1 MEEEVQKRIREIRE
15 GKGLNQGTIAQSLD
29 ISVTS
34 YSKIERGDTKLT
46 LNHVERIA
54 KALGVSPY
62 ELIGIND
69 KDTQSLIKENEELKR
84 QLKDVQELFDLF
96 KGLAKGWLGRKGE
109 RDNQRSAETILEE
122 ARKIGKEIDL

>member
-1 MEEEVQKRIREIRE
+1 MEEEVKKRIRDIRE
-15 GKGLNQGTIAQSLD
+15 GKGLNQGVIAQSLD

-46 LNHVERIA
+46 LSHVERIA

-69 KDTQSLIKENEELKR
+69 KDIQSVIKENEVLKKELKD
-84 QLKDVQELFDLF
+84 LQEVFYLF
-96 KGLAKGWLGRKGE
+96 KELVKGWLERKGGK
-109 RDNQRSAETILEE
+109 DSQRSAETILEE